1 MATTTLPNAVT
12 RKSIINLV
20 AVNLGTVI
28 IAIVFQWPLM
38 LMVWPF
44 FLQNIVIG
52 YYSRKRILA
61 LNKFSTKGLKI
72 NGRYVSPTPETQRNT
87 ANFFAIHFGG
97 FHLIYF
103 VFLLPA
109 SSTAKLLDWIFL
121 GLTAVSFAWNHR
133 HSYHQHIEA
142 DSQGCPNIGTLMFLP
157 YLRVVPMH
165 IIIVTGLASNM
176 TGVSALLLFGALKTF
191 ADVAMHYAE
200 HRSLSHATKQL
211 A

>member
-44 FLQNIVIG
+44 FLQNIG

-103 VFLLPA
+103 VFLYLP
-109 SSTAKLLDWIFL
+109 
-121 GLTAVSFAWNHR
+121 
-133 HSYHQHIEA
+133 Q
-142 DSQGCPNIGTLMFLP
+142 
-157 YLRVVPMH
+157 
-165 IIIVTGLASNM
+165 
-176 TGVSALLLFGALKTF
+176 ALLSF
-191 ADVAMHYAE
+191 
-200 HRSLSHATKQL
+200 
-211 A
+211 